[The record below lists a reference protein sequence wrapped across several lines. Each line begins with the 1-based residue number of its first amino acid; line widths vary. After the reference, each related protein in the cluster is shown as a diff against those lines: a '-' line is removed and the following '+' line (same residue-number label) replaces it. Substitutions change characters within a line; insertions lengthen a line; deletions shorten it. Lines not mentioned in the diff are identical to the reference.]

1 MGRKTCR
8 KGFHGHGH
16 HQDTAGV
23 GWEHRLGVGEGANS
37 LPVGYIRMAP
47 RCPQKVTSELLLKG
61 EWGSQRREE
70 GESLSQAKK
79 ACSRK
84 QRQHTYAWGTARSTH
99 DWRTFLHVQE
109 TWRGLG
115 WSVIRRHG

>member
-8 KGFHGHGH
+8 KGFHGRGH
-16 HQDTAGV
+16 HRDTAGV
-23 GWEHRLGVGEGANS
+23 EWEHRLGVGEGANS
-37 LPVGYIRMAP
+37 LPVGYIRMALH
-47 RCPQKVTSELLLKG
+47 RPQKVTSELFLK
-61 EWGSQRREE
+61 REE

-84 QRQHTYAWGTARSTH
+84 QHTYIWGTARSAH
-99 DWRTFLHVQE
+99 DWRTFHPVQE

-115 WSVIRRHG
+115 WSVVRRPG